1 MCSYTNSS
9 DLHHCR
15 CFKIDPNDIDTC
27 KEKLIERGFEQ
38 QIFEQDHGQVFGLKR
53 KLLELLQIHLKIMP
67 DGIIESELE
76 PPPDFPSAHL
86 NQKYSFPPHSGM
98 PSLLDLINIDYSIIS
113 PIPETCKFPKIITPD
128 NPLKWWE
135 MVLIGLAA
143 VGLGYVIIQALKK

>member
-1 MCSYTNSS
+1 MYGYTNSS

-27 KEKLIERGFEQ
+27 KEKLIELGFEQ

-76 PPPDFPSAHL
+76 PPPDFPGAHL
-86 NQKYSFPPHSGM
+86 NPKHSFPPHDRI
-98 PSLLDLINIDYSIIS
+98 PALLNFFKLDYTTIL
-113 PIPETCKFPKIITPD
+113 PIPKTCKFPKVIIPN
-128 NPLKWWE
+128 NPLKWWV
-135 MVLIGLAA
+135 MLLIGLVA